1 MEYGLIA
8 SLDTRETTVLLEKR
22 DKVTAILTPIQNQL
36 EQKKPSEQKVPRSSC
51 SAPPTSLTWEAP
63 STLPGTQLHL
73 LGGEVPRYVL
83 KENSRPRD
91 LKI

>member
-8 SLDTRETTVLLEKR
+8 SLDTGETTVLLEKR

-36 EQKKPSEQKVPRSSC
+36 EQKKPSEQKVPRCSC